1 MKAFQN
7 LSYIYDIFIVRAFV
21 LRARIIININ
31 DAFLTLLAQT
41 VILQL
46 TKVVVLKI
54 KIILYSGEYKIILN
68 DIQTKVFSIL
78 PRALKTSLRHISHS
92 PNFL

>member
-1 MKAFQN
+1 M
-7 LSYIYDIFIVRAFV
+7 IFFVRAFV
-21 LRARIIININ
+21 LRACIIININ

-46 TKVVVLKI
+46 TKIVVLKI

-78 PRALKTSLRHISHS
+78 PKALKTSLRHISHS